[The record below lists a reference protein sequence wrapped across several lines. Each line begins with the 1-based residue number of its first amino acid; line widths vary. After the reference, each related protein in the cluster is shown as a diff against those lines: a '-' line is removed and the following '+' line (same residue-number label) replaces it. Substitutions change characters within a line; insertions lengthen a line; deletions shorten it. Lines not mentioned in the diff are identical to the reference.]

1 MQEIRFHGRGGQGAV
16 IASKIL
22 ARALFFE
29 DRYAQA
35 FPTFGAERRGAP
47 VAAFVRADDHF
58 INVRSRVTTPDF
70 VVVMAA
76 RLIEA
81 VPVTDGL
88 KKGGVIL
95 INSDLPAAEFDFAE
109 KNQAGTKQA
118 GIKTGTADI
127 KLPFR
132 VVTINLNRIALELNL
147 GNKIMPLINAPV
159 LGALAKVSGLVKPES
174 LIRALPDFIPA
185 RLKDNEKALYAA
197 YETAGN

>member
-22 ARALFFE
+22 AQALFFE

-47 VAAFVRADDHF
+47 VAAFVRSDDKF
-58 INVRSRVTTPDF
+58 INIRSRITTPDF

-76 RLIEA
+76 RLIES

-88 KKGGVIL
+88 KEGGLMLV
-95 INSDLPAAEFDFAE
+95 NSDLPAAKFNFGNTAA
-109 KNQAGTKQA
+109 AGP
-118 GIKTGTADI
+118 
-127 KLPFR
+127 PFR
-132 VVTINLNRIALELNL
+132 VITINLNRIALEFGL
-147 GNKIMPLINAPV
+147 GTEIMPLINAPV

-185 RLKDNEKALYAA
+185 RLADNEKALSAA
-197 YETAGN
+197 YEKAGNQL

>member
-58 INVRSRVTTPDF
+58 INIRSRVTTPDY

-88 KKGGVIL
+88 KAGGTIL
-95 INSDLPAAEFDFAE
+95 INSDLPAAEFNFENTGLTA
-109 KNQAGTKQA
+109 AG
-118 GIKTGTADI
+118 
-127 KLPFR
+127 LPFR
-132 VVTINLNRIALELNL
+132 VVTINLNRIALKFGL
-147 GNKIMPLINAPV
+147 GTEIMPLINAPV

-174 LIRALPDFIPA
+174 LIRALPYFIPA
-185 RLKDNEKALYAA
+185 RLKDNEKALMAA
-197 YETAGN
+197 YEKAGK

>member
-29 DRYAQA
+29 ERYAQA

-58 INVRSRVTTPDF
+58 INVRSRITTPDY

-88 KKGGVIL
+88 KDGGIIL
-95 INSDLPAAEFDFAE
+95 INSNLPAAEFNFGE
-109 KNQAGTKQA
+109 KAAAG
-118 GIKTGTADI
+118 

-132 VVTINLNRIALELNL
+132 VVTINLNQIALELNL

-185 RLKDNEKALYAA
+185 RLEDNEKALYAA
-197 YETAGN
+197 YEKAGN